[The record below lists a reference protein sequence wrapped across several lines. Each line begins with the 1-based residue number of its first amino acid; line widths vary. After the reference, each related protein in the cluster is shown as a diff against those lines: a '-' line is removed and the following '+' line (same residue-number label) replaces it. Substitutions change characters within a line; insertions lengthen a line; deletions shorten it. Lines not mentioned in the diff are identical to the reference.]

1 MGLGCLAVMWRTIGD
16 MGPLCARIDERR
28 HQCIPIV
35 IIEPGEDFRAPSPFD
50 MFNAYPR
57 KTRRLRDA
65 GYRDAKRTF
74 ARLARQ
80 GLLPPSCAPPIRA
93 AAPRKHA

>member
-1 MGLGCLAVMWRTIGD
+1 
-16 MGPLCARIDERR
+16 
-28 HQCIPIV
+28 
-35 IIEPGEDFRAPSPFD
+35 
-50 MFNAYPR
+50 
-57 KTRRLRDA
+57 LRDA
-65 GYRDAKRTF
+65 GYRDAMRTF